1 MQIEGQD
8 PNAEASSVI
17 DNSITQLDMR
27 RVQQLNNLQQVQK
40 AKQDILQQERDRLS
54 KLNKN
59 DPRVQS
65 IDNRLQYNTQMFSGL
80 NIVTQRASIQ
90 TSPLPANS
98 WRIQGYVY
106 GPENNAVSGITV
118 FFANSNKQ
126 WVQALGSACTD
137 SNGYYSITLNEDAI
151 KIAGEQPL
159 FIAVSDQNKKIVYVN
174 SEALSIS
181 PGIIDYQDI
190 FFNNEE
196 CISPPEGTVLK

>member
-1 MQIEGQD
+1 MQIESQD
-8 PNAEASSVI
+8 PNAEASSAI
-17 DNSITQLDMR
+17 DNSITQLDTR
-27 RVQQLNNLQQVQK
+27 RVQQLNNLQQLQK
-40 AKQDILQQERDRLS
+40 AKQNILQQERDRLS

-106 GPENNAVSGITV
+106 GPENNAVSSITV

-126 WVQALGSACTD
+126 WIQTLGSACTD

-196 CISPPEGTVLK
+196 CTSPPEGTVLK